1 MSFSLIAPAIEREDA
16 TRHKTV
22 TQLSQKP
29 CVSPLDEGQTMGIR
43 PLAILME

>member
-1 MSFSLIAPAIEREDA
+1 MSFCLVALAIEREDA
-16 TRHKTV
+16 ACHRTV

-29 CVSPLDEGQTMGIR
+29 CVSPLDEGQTTGIR